1 MDIWTGFI
9 IGFFGSVHCVGMC
22 GPIVLVLPGG
32 GERSHFRFL
41 LNRLLYN
48 IGRVITYSFMG
59 FIVGLI
65 GKSIKLGG
73 YQQIVSVIFGAM
85 IIIAVLLPVRSIGRI
100 LPLPRMDGMKARV
113 KAMWLKYFNN
123 PSHRSLFT
131 IGLLNGF
138 LPCGFVYLGLAGAL
152 STGEVW
158 KGIAYMAL
166 FGAGT
171 IPILMATAYA
181 GKILSLGIRRT
192 INRLIPVAAVIIGVL
207 FILRGLSLG
216 IPYIS
221 PKSQMLTTERTMM
234 HNMEEQR

>member
-1 MDIWTGFI
+1 MEIWTGLV

-32 GERSHFRFL
+32 GEHSHLRFL
-41 LNRLLYN
+41 LNRILYN

-59 FIVGLI
+59 LIVGLI

-73 YQQIVSVIFGAM
+73 YQQTVSVVFGIV
-85 IIIAVLLPVRSIGRI
+85 IILAVFLPLRGVGRI
-100 LPLPRMDGMKARV
+100 FQFPRMEGLKASV
-113 KAMWLKYFNN
+113 KTMWLTYFNN

-192 INRLIPVAAVIIGVL
+192 INRLIPVGAVIIGIL

-221 PKSQMLTTERTMM
+221 PESNMLTTEKSMQHGM
-234 HNMEEQR
+234 KHHD